1 MVKNE
6 GRRKKNGC
14 YFIIEL
20 TYINGNALRRYML
33 FIVAKVLF
41 YIDLSFN

>member
-1 MVKNE
+1 MEVE
-6 GRRKKNGC
+6 GKQFPNFIIFF
-14 YFIIEL
+14 FIIEL

-41 YIDLSFN
+41 YILY